1 MRADMHEVVI
11 ERPRNGMR
19 GPRRAPRWDLA
30 RHEPEQIPQREST
43 SRHRG
48 GTKHLSDLLGP
59 LKRFL
64 DGAVGRPW
72 DDVYSELR
80 SGLSPRSL
88 LHNHILEHVRS
99 MVGLDGYRWGRF
111 EICPRTGI
119 LKRQAGSWRTLR
131 DPARGDHVSPRT
143 FLLRRVGRPWVDVA
157 AALVRAGASERGVAN
172 IVSMGAVRVRYGAR
186 PGRICAWNAATETS
200 PAGPGA
206 PLQRGALYVE
216 AGVLGVVR

>member
-19 GPRRAPRWDLA
+19 GPRRNKTWNVGVHD
-30 RHEPEQIPQREST
+30 HEAIPQREST

-48 GTKHLSDLLGP
+48 GTKHLTDLLGP

-111 EICPRTGI
+111 EICPRTGV
-119 LKRQAGSWRTLR
+119 LKRRVGSWRALR
-131 DPARGDHVSPRT
+131 DPERGDHVSPRT

-157 AALVRAGASERGVAN
+157 AALVRAGASERE
-172 IVSMGAVRVRYGAR
+172 
-186 PGRICAWNAATETS
+186 AAT
-200 PAGPGA
+200 ARRADGA
-206 PLQRGALYVE
+206 THRKNQCEIAYQSISHAWCTAVSGSRLERTWNYSVSERP
-216 AGVLGVVR
+216 